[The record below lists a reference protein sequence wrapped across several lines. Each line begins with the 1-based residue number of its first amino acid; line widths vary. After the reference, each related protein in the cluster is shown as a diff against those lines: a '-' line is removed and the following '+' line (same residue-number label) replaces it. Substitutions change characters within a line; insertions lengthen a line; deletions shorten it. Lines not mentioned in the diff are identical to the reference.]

1 MLPKI
6 NEDENYKNKHSH
18 ILNYNNEKPSLK
30 SENFDDKRKRSVK
43 LIDKKTWF
51 KDKYI
56 SQPPIKSL

>member
-1 MLPKI
+1 LLPKI
-6 NEDENYKNKHSH
+6 NEDENYKNKYSH
-18 ILNYNNEKPSLK
+18 INHYNNEKPSLK
-30 SENFDDKRKRSVK
+30 TENFDEKRKRSVK